1 MYELIFMDI
10 LIIFLFIGVV
20 AEKDKDTKQCM
31 TMGFI
36 AGIAGHVALTIA
48 YTMG

>member
-1 MYELIFMDI
+1 MYELIFMDA
-10 LIIFLFIGVV
+10 LIVLLFFGMI
-20 AEKDKDTKQCM
+20 AEKNKDTKQCM